1 MTNNTHIRYALSED
15 TFGVRLG
22 RDEHA
27 IDVYHEG
34 ISTDAPFADSELI
47 AVYDSRGEALAALAE
62 HRTSVRSIP
71 GYADSRLLCGT
82 EYCIEEQE
90 VDEGGDV
97 IAANMWW
104 FSQLHDVDRERLE
117 ATKAREAFRSF
128 FRR

>member
-22 RDEHA
+22 RNEHA
-27 IDVYHEG
+27 IDVFHKG

-47 AVYDSRGEALAALAE
+47 AVYDSRDEALAALAE
-62 HRTSVRSIP
+62 HRTSARSLS

-82 EYCIEEQE
+82 EYCVEAQE
-90 VDEGGDV
+90 VNEDGDV

-117 ATKAREAFRSF
+117 AAKAREAFRSF
-128 FRR
+128 FGK

>member
-22 RDEHA
+22 RNEHA
-27 IDVYHEG
+27 IDVFYGG

-47 AVYDSRGEALAALAE
+47 AVYDSRDEALAALAE
-62 HRTSVRSIP
+62 HRTSARSVS
-71 GYADSRLLCGT
+71 GNADNRLLCGT
-82 EYCIEEQE
+82 EYCVEEQE
-90 VDEGGDV
+90 VDEDGKV
-97 IAANMWW
+97 LTANMWW
-104 FSQLHDVDRERLE
+104 FSQLCDVDRERLE